1 MLAGFGFVFNKT
13 HHSSL
18 KRKAEFKSIEDN
30 DKLIQSKR
38 KTSSSLEPRTATRP
52 AVGLGP
58 RGSFLL
64 VTGSCGDW
72 PGPCL
77 GEVPV
82 LIAGKN
88 RSGRGHSP
96 RAGVVQVRACRV
108 PRLGRP
114 DKDSTQPVLV
124 LGNRRKNEEA
134 SCGLVAFYHWCYLG
148 ISSKV
153 SDIVELLDLSQN
165 LTQAF
170 LHVASLLLQTSHL
183 GAVFGRLPQDPDSL
197 PLSLHVTEN

>member
-77 GEVPV
+77 GEAPV

-96 RAGVVQVRACRV
+96 GLGWCRYEPAESPDLVDQTKIVHSPSWCWETEGRMKRPIVDSWHFTAGA
-108 PRLGRP
+108 
-114 DKDSTQPVLV
+114 T
-124 LGNRRKNEEA
+124 
-134 SCGLVAFYHWCYLG
+134 
-148 ISSKV
+148 
-153 SDIVELLDLSQN
+153 
-165 LTQAF
+165 
-170 LHVASLLLQTSHL
+170 
-183 GAVFGRLPQDPDSL
+183 
-197 PLSLHVTEN
+197 